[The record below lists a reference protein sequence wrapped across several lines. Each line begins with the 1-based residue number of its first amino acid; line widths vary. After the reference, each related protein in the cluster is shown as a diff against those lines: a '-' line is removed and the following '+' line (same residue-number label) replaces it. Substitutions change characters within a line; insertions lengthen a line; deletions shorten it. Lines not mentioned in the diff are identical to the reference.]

1 MGRARLV
8 LAVVLVCVFSCAA
21 IATAQTSTTPD
32 GWVVLPVDEYRALR
46 DRANPPQPLPP
57 APPVDAT
64 LTRIDYDLRVDT
76 DTVAGRALLTIDV
89 LREGW
94 TRLQIPAGLMVREAS
109 LDGLPVALVD
119 GPPPQVLLSHAGRSI
134 LTLEIVIPLATSA
147 GAESI
152 TLPASPSPI
161 SRTRLALP
169 KSGVDLSVV
178 GGFVAEHAE
187 AANESR
193 WTAFGRPN
201 QALTMRWKRKVDD
214 RRADMPLRVRARL
227 TEVVGLGEDACQVAA
242 AVRVEV
248 LQGLAREISIA
259 IPAGLVVNQVNGATV
274 ADWETSGG
282 LLRVKLLEP
291 TATEVSFIIS
301 GDARTARNGSITVPL
316 VRMPTAERETG
327 GVAVDVTGAGEISE
341 RQTRGL
347 EPADP
352 SELGD
357 LVAGRESPSMIA
369 FRHRPLAGT
378 DARSLTV
385 AVVRYTPQ
393 AVFVANVE
401 EARYRALASE
411 DGRLLVEAR
420 YAVRN
425 NQRSFL
431 KATLPAGST
440 VWSAQVGGRPIRPGV
455 AETNAILLPLEKGRA
470 GEEAP
475 TFVVELVYL
484 QPMEAWVDKGHARVE
499 LPALDLPVS
508 RTGVELHYSPRFRV
522 EPLPGSFRVE
532 TDPGPFAAALRRPPA
547 LLAPP
552 APAPPPPPAAAAIE
566 RSFERGAAGGLQ
578 VLIER
583 FKNEPGGRTVVGSL
597 PVRVAFPAFGPS
609 VFLASELTAE
619 ASTPSV
625 DLLVKRARR

>member
-8 LAVVLVCVFSCAA
+8 VAVVLVCVFSGAA
-21 IATAQTSTTPD
+21 VATAQTTAPPD

-46 DRANPPQPLPP
+46 DRANPPPLPP
-57 APPVDAT
+57 SAPPVDAT
-64 LTRIDYDLRVDT
+64 LTRTDYDLRVDN
-76 DTVAGRALLTIDV
+76 DAVAGRALLTIDV

-109 LDGLPVALVD
+109 LDGQPVALVD
-119 GPPPQVLLSHAGRSI
+119 GPPPHVLLSRAGRSI
-134 LTLEIVIPLATSA
+134 LTLEVVIPLATSA

-161 SRTRLALP
+161 SRIRLTLP
-169 KSGVDLSVV
+169 KSGVDLSAV
-178 GGFVAEHAE
+178 GGFIAEHAE
-187 AANESR
+187 TANESR

-201 QALTMRWKRKVDD
+201 QALTMTWKRKVDD
-214 RRADMPLRVRARL
+214 RRADLPLRVRARV
-227 TEVVGLGEDACQVAA
+227 TEFVGLGEDTCQVAA

-248 LQGLAREISIA
+248 LQGLARELSIA
-259 IPAGLVVNQVNGATV
+259 IPAGLVVNQVNGPTV
-274 ADWETSGG
+274 ADWEASGS

-291 TATEVSFIIS
+291 TATEVSFVVG
-301 GDARTARNGSITVPL
+301 GDARTARDGSIAVPL
-316 VRMPTAERETG
+316 VRMPSAERETG
-327 GVAVDVTGAGEISE
+327 GVAVDVVGAGEISV

-369 FRHRPLAGT
+369 FRHKPLAGI

-385 AVVRYTPQ
+385 GVVRYTPQ
-393 AVFVANVE
+393 AVFVANIE

-455 AETNAILLPLEKGRA
+455 AEASAILLPLEKGRA

-475 TFVVELVYL
+475 LFVVELLYL
-484 QPMEAWVDKGHARVE
+484 QPVEAWLDKGQARVE
-499 LPALDLPVS
+499 LPAVDLPIS
-508 RTGVELHYSPRFRV
+508 RTGIELHYSPRFRV
-522 EPLPGSFRVE
+522 EPLPGAFRTE
-532 TDPGPFAAALRRPPA
+532 TDPGPFAAVLRRPPA
-547 LLAPP
+547 PP
-552 APAPPPPPAAAAIE
+552 APMAAPVMN
-566 RSFERGAAGGLQ
+566 RSLERGAAGGLQ
-578 VLIER
+578 ALVDR

-597 PVRVAFPAFGPS
+597 PVKAAFPSFGPS

-625 DLLVKRARR
+625 ELLVKRVRR

>member
-1 MGRARLV
+1 
-8 LAVVLVCVFSCAA
+8 VFSCGA
-21 IATAQTSTTPD
+21 IATAQTSATPD

-94 TRLQIPAGLMVREAS
+94 TRLQIPAGLMVREAT
-109 LDGLPVALVD
+109 LDGQPVALVD
-119 GPPPQVLLSHAGRSI
+119 GPPPHVLLSHAGRSI
-134 LTLEIVIPLATSA
+134 LTLEVVVPLATSA

-161 SRTRLALP
+161 SRIRLALP
-169 KSGVDLSVV
+169 KSGVDLSVA
-178 GGFVAEHAE
+178 GGFITEHAE

-214 RRADMPLRVRARL
+214 RRADLPLRVRARL

-259 IPAGLVVNQVNGATV
+259 IPSGLVVNQVNGATV

-282 LLRVKLLEP
+282 LLRVKLLEA

-301 GDARTARNGSITVPL
+301 GDARTARDGSIAIPL
-316 VRMPTAERETG
+316 VRMPSAERETG
-327 GVAVDVTGAGEISE
+327 GVAVDVTGAGEISQ

-352 SELGD
+352 SELGE

-369 FRHRPLAGT
+369 YRHRPLAGT
-378 DARSLTV
+378 EARSLTV

-393 AVFVANVE
+393 AVFVANIE
-401 EARYRALASE
+401 EARYRALVSE

-420 YAVRN
+420 YAIRN

-431 KATLPAGST
+431 KATLPAGAT

-455 AETNAILLPLEKGRA
+455 AEANALLLPLEKGRA

-484 QPMEAWVDKGHARVE
+484 QPIDTWVDKSTSGSTCCNSESVRC
-499 LPALDLPVS
+499 LP
-508 RTGVELHYSPRFRV
+508 R
-522 EPLPGSFRVE
+522 
-532 TDPGPFAAALRRPPA
+532 
-547 LLAPP
+547 
-552 APAPPPPPAAAAIE
+552 
-566 RSFERGAAGGLQ
+566 
-578 VLIER
+578 
-583 FKNEPGGRTVVGSL
+583 
-597 PVRVAFPAFGPS
+597 
-609 VFLASELTAE
+609 
-619 ASTPSV
+619 
-625 DLLVKRARR
+625 